1 MALVLIA
8 PDRDMSPWADALEA
22 IDPNLDIDIW
32 PNIDDHQKV
41 QFAVC
46 WNQPKHVL
54 DQFPNLKAVSSLGA
68 GVDHL
73 INDEAL
79 PKSVAICRVVAT
91 SLVQQMKE
99 YILGAVINSQRN
111 FVKYLRQQD
120 AGKWQPHNHPLAKDL
135 QIGVMGLGKLG
146 RPVAH
151 QLVQLGYNV
160 SGWSRSP
167 KELSDITTFAGK
179 DQLSSFL
186 NGIQILICLLPL
198 TEETKDILDLNLFKQ
213 LDNNAWII
221 NVARG
226 AHLVEEDLIYA
237 LDTNIL
243 QGAWLDVFREEP
255 LPDKH
260 AFWNRENIIITPH
273 VASITKPTEVA
284 DQIVDNY
291 KRVLS
296 GMAPNNLIDPQKGY

>member
-8 PDRDMSPWADALEA
+8 PDRNMSPWIDALDA
-22 IDPNLDIDIW
+22 IDPNLDIEIW
-32 PNIDDHQKV
+32 PHIDDYQKV

-73 INDEAL
+73 INDETL

-99 YILGAVINSQRN
+99 YILGAVINIQRN
-111 FVKYLRQQD
+111 FVQYLRQQD
-120 AGKWQPHNHPLAKDL
+120 ADKWQPHNHLLAKDL

-151 QLVQLGYNV
+151 QLAQLGYNV
-160 SGWSRSP
+160 SGWSGSP
-167 KELSDITTFAGK
+167 KELSDIRTFAGK
-179 DQLSSFL
+179 KQLSSFL
-186 NGIQILICLLPL
+186 DGIQILICLLPL
-198 TEETKDILDLNLFKQ
+198 TEETKDILDLKLFKQ

-296 GMAPNNLIDPQKGY
+296 GMDPNNLIDPQKGY